1 MPPIYS
7 PTAFS
12 KLTEAAAK
20 GVELATAIK
29 NAEVERTIA
38 EMQDVADYGVLS
50 PYATKY
56 MKMFDGLSQN
66 ESKNLRKAIIEKLP
80 EMPTVNVLTYFG
92 RTLGEK
98 LLSKSVDDRMNYLRM
113 YMGGQ
118 KEPPHYSDLADQKI
132 LQYAEKYPNKNLFEK
147 KNAGQLLYTT
157 AAAETLKAVGANT
170 TPEMSMIYSLF
181 IDDINPAKKTEWGQ
195 MTGFANMNEGD
206 ITEKLNNYAY
216 ALYAGGKMNSEQYYN
231 SMLANAILGKTISWA
246 KSIPK
251 TADGVIWLDNDLQKV
266 IEGSYNPIPAN
277 SKTAAINTLNTIY
290 GTPQRFST
298 AAQNVPTDIYQ
309 KAIDIAAKGKD
320 LFSQTGGVFAP
331 AGQPQPMPSSYV
343 AYQAQ
348 QQQGAVPASAAAPLA
363 APSPAITAPV
373 VPSFTPTVPATAT
386 PAPIAP
392 IAPRPAP
399 IARPMSQ
406 NKIQEAQT
414 AQAKGLKKVAT
425 RDYFSE
431 VLTNYENI
439 PSGLSAY
446 RTLKSSLGV

>member
-12 KLTEAAAK
+12 KLTEGAAK

-66 ESKNLRKAIIEKLP
+66 EGKNLRKAIIEKLP

-98 LLSKSVDDRMNYLRM
+98 LLSKAVDDRMNYLRM
-113 YMGGQ
+113 YMGAQ
-118 KEPPHYSDLADQKI
+118 KEPPHYSDLADEKI
-132 LQYAEKYPNKNLFEK
+132 LKYAGAYPNKNLFEK
-147 KNAGQLLYTT
+147 KNAGQLLYTM
-157 AAAETLKAVGANT
+157 AGAETLKAIGANT

-181 IDDINPAKKTEWGQ
+181 IDDINPAKQKEWGQ
-195 MTGFANMNEGD
+195 MTGFNNMNEGD

-216 ALYAGGKMNSEQYYN
+216 ALYASGKMNGEQYYN
-231 SMLANAILGKTISWA
+231 SMLGNAVLGKTLSWA

-251 TADGVIWLDNDLQKV
+251 TADGMVWLDNDLQKV
-266 IEGSYNPIPAN
+266 IEGAYNPIPEATKAN
-277 SKTAAINTLNTIY
+277 AISVLNTIY

-298 AAQNVPTDIYQ
+298 TGQGSGTDII
-309 KAIDIAAKGKD
+309 KTAMDVAAKGRD
-320 LFSQTGGVFAP
+320 LYSQTGGVIVP
-331 AGQPQPMPSSYV
+331 AGQPQPVPSSYT

-348 QQQGAVPASAAAPLA
+348 QQPAAAAA
-363 APSPAITAPV
+363 APSPVITAPV
-373 VPSFTPTVPATAT
+373 APQFT
-386 PAPIAP
+386 PAPQVAP
-392 IAPRPAP
+392 AIPTQPTSAPAVRTPTPTPTAPR
-399 IARPMSQ
+399 ISQ
-406 NKIQEAQT
+406 NKLQGAQT
-414 AQAKGLKKVAT
+414 SQAKGAKKVAT

-439 PSGLSAY
+439 PSGLTAY
-446 RTLKSSLGV
+446 KTLKTSLGV